1 MSYACMCCQP
11 PKGLNSY
18 VRLCLHCM
26 PFYDGFPW
34 VIYLNHHWCLALR
47 TKRMARLNAIVRSLP
62 SVETLGCT
70 TVICSDK
77 TGTLTTNMMS
87 VAKVCVVES
96 ANRGPVVSE
105 YSVSGTTYAPEG
117 IIFDSTGMQLD
128 FSAEL
133 PCLLHM
139 AMCSA
144 LCNESTLQYNPDKGN
159 YEKIGESTE
168 VALRVLAEKVG
179 LPGFNSMPSALNM
192 LTKHERASYCNHYWE
207 EQFKK
212 VAMPG
217 DGVNDAPAL
226 KKADIG
232 IAMGSGTA
240 VAKSDMVLADDNFAS
255 IVAAVA
261 EGRAIYNNTK
271 QFIRYM
277 ISSNIGESSL
287 YICGCSAWNTGY
299 PCPLK
304 RIACHCYW
312 LQ

>member
-1 MSYACMCCQP
+1 MEIVELE
-11 PKGLNSY
+11 GLRYELLSMVKKHSNLIGKTVVEEQDASDIKMDMRFWHDVFDLY
-18 VRLCLHCM
+18 FVCGKESRGRQDDDLVFFVRKLGSHVSGSNNTESVEPYFVCR
-26 PFYDGFPW
+26 
-34 VIYLNHHWCLALR
+34 CLALG
-47 TKRMARLNAIVRSLP
+47 TKSMARLNAIVRSLP

-105 YSVSGTTYAPEG
+105 YSVSRTTYAPEG

-139 AMCSA
+139 AMCSV
-144 LCNESTLQYNPDKGN
+144 LCNESTLQYNPDKEN

-212 VAMPG
+212 IHALEFSRDRKMMSVLCSRNQMHILFSKGTPESILPRCATILCND
-217 DGVNDAPAL
+217 DG
-226 KKADIG
+226 
-232 IAMGSGTA
+232 
-240 VAKSDMVLADDNFAS
+240 
-255 IVAAVA
+255 
-261 EGRAIYNNTK
+261 GR
-271 QFIRYM
+271 
-277 ISSNIGESSL
+277 
-287 YICGCSAWNTGY
+287 
-299 PCPLK
+299 
-304 RIACHCYW
+304 
-312 LQ
+312 